1 MADVDDSQVY
11 SAVMAMKEAV
21 QIAIQLGDIQ
31 STAVCKG
38 TGMSTSQLHQ
48 WLNSRSQSAE
58 WDTRVA
64 EWLKRTQGQ
73 AAARAAST
81 KSDGGSAAPKKKA
94 DKPAAAAASS
104 SSSAAAGGGDP
115 EVKKLNKLREDVRE
129 LEDYIPWNAVVPSWG
144 GKRSAWARK
153 LKESPDVQA
162 VGQHLTALE
171 AALVDH
177 AMEPGWRGE
186 SRDEWVADIASET
199 SAQKM
204 RGLLREMEENIRWAA
219 FKRLAG
225 MHTQLKKLLA
235 SPSGA
240 LLKESAAV
248 TTDYDGES
256 LSAKLLKGRIDGFK
270 CAPQLHNVPHI
281 LPLTLPI
288 SSHTSPYPSDHHHTS
303 TTQVQLFTGAWQ
315 GVQAHRR
322 RVLG

>member
-31 STAVCKG
+31 NTAVCKG

-94 DKPAAAAASS
+94 DKPAAAAAS

-177 AMEPGWRGE
+177 AMAPGWRGAAA
-186 SRDEWVADIASET
+186 RVGGGHRVGDERAEDA
-199 SAQKM
+199 
-204 RGLLREMEENIRWAA
+204 WAA
-219 FKRLAG
+219 AGDGGEYSLGGLQAACRHAHAAQEAPRL
-225 MHTQLKKLLA
+225 
-235 SPSGA
+235 PFRR
-240 LLKESAAV
+240 AV
-248 TTDYDGES
+248 KGEC
-256 LSAKLLKGRIDGFK
+256 GRDDR
-270 CAPQLHNVPHI
+270 L
-281 LPLTLPI
+281 
-288 SSHTSPYPSDHHHTS
+288 
-303 TTQVQLFTGAWQ
+303 
-315 GVQAHRR
+315 
-322 RVLG
+322 

>member
-31 STAVCKG
+31 NTAVCKG

-58 WDTRVA
+58 WDLRVA

-94 DKPAAAAASS
+94 DKPAAAAAS

-162 VGQHLTALE
+162 VGQHLTVLE

-235 SPSGA
+235 SRQA

-248 TTDYDGES
+248 TTDYDEGASRRAPKGVLMASSAHRSATATTSS
-256 LSAKLLKGRIDGFK
+256 LSRF
-270 CAPQLHNVPHI
+270 PSH
-281 LPLTLPI
+281 LT
-288 SSHTSPYPSDHHHTS
+288 HTYPS
-303 TTQVQLFTGAWQ
+303 
-315 GVQAHRR
+315 
-322 RVLG
+322 